1 MAVTTNEWLPA
12 SGEKPWMK
20 RNVLVRLSDNTY
32 DVAYWC
38 GMYWCTQGGK
48 PYHCDGAYI
57 THCYIFERLIP
68 KSYEE

>member
-38 GMYWCTQGGK
+38 GLYWSTQSGK
-48 PYHCDGAYI
+48 PYHNDGAEI
-57 THCYIFERLIP
+57 THFYIFEKFNENTQEL
-68 KSYEE
+68 